1 MNCSMMGDHKREGK
15 SDSDFFFLDFY
26 SFQDFGLATK
36 FLSQLWIA
44 CMDDLLMK

>member
-36 FLSQLWIA
+36 FFESTVDCLYG
-44 CMDDLLMK
+44 